1 MAYLEWNDTFSVH
14 VQEFD
19 EHHKRIVD
27 MINELRDVM
36 EQGREDDGV
45 VDMVHNLI
53 DYAST
58 HFRAEERYMTQFG
71 FAGHEFHEAEHDRFI
86 ERVLGFQKR
95 MSRGETVIPDELLR
109 FLKDW
114 LVTHIL
120 GTDKQYSQFFNDKGL
135 Q

>member
-36 EQGREDDGV
+36 EQGIEDAGE
-45 VDMVHNLI
+45 VDIVRNLI

-71 FAGHEFHEAEHDRFI
+71 FAAHELHKAEHDRFI

-95 MSRGETVIPDELLR
+95 LSRRETVMPDELLR